1 MWAIGVGL
9 GYLLGIRFNLGLP
22 GVWIAFAIDEWFRG
36 ILVLIRW
43 KRGKWR
49 GESLCKL
56 DHKKFITYISFKIY
70 YVL

>member
-1 MWAIGVGL
+1 MWTIGVGL

-22 GVWIAFAIDEWFRG
+22 GVLIAFAIDEWFRG

-49 GESLCKL
+49 GRA
-56 DHKKFITYISFKIY
+56 F
-70 YVL
+70 VN

>member
-49 GESLCKL
+49 GRA
-56 DHKKFITYISFKIY
+56 F
-70 YVL
+70 VN